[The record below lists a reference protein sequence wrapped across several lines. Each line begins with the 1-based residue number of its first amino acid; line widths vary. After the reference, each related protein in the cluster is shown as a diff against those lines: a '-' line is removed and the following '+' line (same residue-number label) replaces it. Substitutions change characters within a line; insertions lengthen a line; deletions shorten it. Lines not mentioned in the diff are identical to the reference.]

1 MNLCHAKDVGMEKS
15 FSIPDNPFNLG
26 LASSLPLSTKTD
38 ALPIQYLD
46 LDTFV
51 RTWALYPN

>member
-1 MNLCHAKDVGMEKS
+1 MNPNHAKDVNMEKS

-26 LASSLPLSTKTD
+26 LASSLLLSTKAD
-38 ALPIQYLD
+38 ALPVQYLD

-51 RTWALYPN
+51 RT

>member
-1 MNLCHAKDVGMEKS
+1 MNLRHAKDVGMEKS

-46 LDTFV
+46 LNTFV
-51 RTWALYPN
+51 RTWAL